1 LVPSVREDRQ
11 NGWNKENDIVLGC
24 RITKMSRTNQFFFFK
39 KKKPSKR
46 YHFVPKSKP
55 PLLLV
60 KNHVAQ
66 AKNHE
71 APENPDLRRKVLLG
85 QIKSEVL
92 VTMSGIFFL

>member
-1 LVPSVREDRQ
+1 
-11 NGWNKENDIVLGC
+11 
-24 RITKMSRTNQFFFFK
+24 
-39 KKKPSKR
+39 
-46 YHFVPKSKP
+46 
-55 PLLLV
+55 V

-92 VTMSGIFFL
+92 VTMSGIFFLKKKIDRTVRLITAHEN